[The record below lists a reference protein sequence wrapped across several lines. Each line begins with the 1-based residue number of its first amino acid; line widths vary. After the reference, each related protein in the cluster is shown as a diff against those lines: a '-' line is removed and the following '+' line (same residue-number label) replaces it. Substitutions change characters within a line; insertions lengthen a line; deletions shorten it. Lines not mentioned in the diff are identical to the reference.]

1 MRSCI
6 YRGRVKHRRTEPVS
20 NEFEYRLFMLYLDL
34 DELETVFR
42 GRWLWSTT
50 RPNFA
55 WFRRRDHL
63 GEPDRPLSECVRDLV
78 KDKVGRR
85 PTGPIGLLTHLR
97 YLGFGFNPVSF
108 FYCYEDDGVT
118 LDAIVSEVNNT
129 PWLEQYCYV
138 HDAKNDG
145 SEIRNF
151 YKFDLRKS
159 FHVSP
164 VMSMDVDYRWRFSRP
179 NDTLFVHM
187 RNTVQGKGIFDAS
200 LHMDKVPISSRN
212 LAKMLTLHPAMTLKV
227 VAAIYYQAVKLWKK
241 GAPFYNHPGK
251 LDSET
256 QPAGLIHENSQRN
269 RAQPT
274 Q

>member
-20 NEFEYRLFMLYLDL
+20 NKFEYRLFMLYLDL
-34 DELETVFR
+34 DELDTVFR

-50 RPNFA
+50 RPNLA

-63 GEPDRPLSECVRDLV
+63 GDPDRSLPECVRDLV
-78 KDKVGRR
+78 ENEIGRR

-108 FYCYEDDGVT
+108 FYCYDDDGLTV
-118 LDAIVSEVNNT
+118 DAIVSEVSNT

-138 HDAKNDG
+138 HDAKN
-145 SEIRNF
+145 IQATVPNF

-164 VMSMDVDYRWRFSRP
+164 FMPMEMDYRWRFSRP
-179 NDTLFVHM
+179 NDRLFVHM
-187 RNTVQGKGIFDAS
+187 RNMVQGKRIFDAS
-200 LHMDKVPISSRN
+200 LHLDKVPISGAS
-212 LAKMLTLHPAMTLKV
+212 LAKMLLTHPAMTLKV
-227 VAAIYYQAVKLWKK
+227 VAAIYYQAAKLWKK
-241 GAPFYNHPGK
+241 GAPFYTHPGK
-251 LDSET
+251 LNSKT
-256 QPAGLIHENSQRN
+256 QPAGLIHETSQRDC
-269 RAQPT
+269 AQ
-274 Q
+274 